1 MVAWSNWMSHDRAR
15 KGYCS
20 CECST
25 KVFSSIMSNH
35 RLYVILRL
43 LEAYIS
49 TNSSEDLQLKAK
61 KGTAQQFHWYLNG
74 KTLFTYEL

>member
-1 MVAWSNWMSHDRAR
+1 
-15 KGYCS
+15 
-20 CECST
+20 
-25 KVFSSIMSNH
+25 MSNH

-61 KGTAQQFHWYLNG
+61 KGIAQQFRILIE
-74 KTLFTYEL
+74 KTLSTYKL

>member
-1 MVAWSNWMSHDRAR
+1 MSD
-15 KGYCS
+15 
-20 CECST
+20 
-25 KVFSSIMSNH
+25 H
-35 RLYVILRL
+35 RLHVILRL